1 MYTAAMATT
10 TATAPQAHLRLLAL
24 LTAAAALRIYL
35 FTHHPHLQQSLTAHP
50 QTSTPIHSLTTL
62 REQVHLRALAAFHRA
77 TVPAGH
83 HSPLVVATLGQVL
96 RAPSSEVA
104 SAVLWSVLDV
114 LGAWALY
121 RSALLKSRTTA
132 SVDKLGAGAEGHQT
146 RSEQRALKVAAL
158 YLFNPFNL
166 ASCLSRTTKPLSS
179 SLTLLAVQQ
188 AMEGHAFLST
198 FVLSLAAH
206 TALYPLLY
214 LPPLLLLVRRQTG
227 LLTNGQ
233 RSAHWALVSAL
244 AGVAVGFGGGIWL
257 AWTLQGRSWDWI
269 YHSWGSIILLTDLTP
284 NIGLWSYFITE
295 MFDHF
300 RDFFLLTLNVH
311 VLSYV
316 APFTIKF
323 RADPLFALTAL
334 AGIFAVFQSYPTV
347 ADAGL
352 FWGLLS
358 LHPEIFPYLRHPLV
372 TTLLLTYATLLLP
385 IFHTLWLGPGSRSG
399 SGNANFFYAIT
410 LVWGLGGQA
419 AVLDALLLDSINTVP
434 PPNEQAMSDQEN
446 NDAGSDEEY
455 EIEQVL
461 DCDYERFEQGK
472 WAYLVSWKGYGSDDN
487 SWVREEDAENASE
500 MLEEFWAHNASK
512 REAVEAAIAAKKSKA
527 AASKKRS
534 RPSASTERDL
544 GAGGSSSQGAGAG
557 AKRARQG
564 SSSRDVSRGQ
574 HSDAEDDPLQDSQTP
589 LARKQ
594 KKEEQAKRRLAS
606 IGDWDPL
613 IERVETVERNETG
626 ELVVFLTFSTGEQ
639 LAYQSEV
646 CRTRCPQALIRFYE
660 RHLRFRDSGASGLG
674 AGAGAGAVPK
684 AATVEDE

>member
-1 MYTAAMATT
+1 MATT

-419 AVLDALLLDSINTVP
+419 AVLDACWAWGRARW
-434 PPNEQAMSDQEN
+434 E
-446 NDAGSDEEY
+446 G
-455 EIEQVL
+455 
-461 DCDYERFEQGK
+461 ER
-472 WAYLVSWKGYGSDDN
+472 
-487 SWVREEDAENASE
+487 RERVA
-500 MLEEFWAHNASK
+500 L
-512 REAVEAAIAAKKSKA
+512 AA
-527 AASKKRS
+527 RVD
-534 RPSASTERDL
+534 P
-544 GAGGSSSQGAGAG
+544 GAGPGGEGEG
-557 AKRARQG
+557 EGEGDEK
-564 SSSRDVSRGQ
+564 V
-574 HSDAEDDPLQDSQTP
+574 
-589 LARKQ
+589 LAR
-594 KKEEQAKRRLAS
+594 
-606 IGDWDPL
+606 
-613 IERVETVERNETG
+613 RV
-626 ELVVFLTFSTGEQ
+626 VVQ
-639 LAYQSEV
+639 M
-646 CRTRCPQALIRFYE
+646 
-660 RHLRFRDSGASGLG
+660 
-674 AGAGAGAVPK
+674 
-684 AATVEDE
+684 